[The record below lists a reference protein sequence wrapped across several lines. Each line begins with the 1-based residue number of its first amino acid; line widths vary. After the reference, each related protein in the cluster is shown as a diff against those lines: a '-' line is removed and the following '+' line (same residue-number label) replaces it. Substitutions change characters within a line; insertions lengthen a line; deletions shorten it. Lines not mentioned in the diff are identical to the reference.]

1 VLLAQAR
8 APIVAQAPAPQRARL
23 ISLDFKDADI
33 NNVLRILAEF
43 SGLNIVASEDVKGK
57 VTVKLQ
63 NVPWQQALDSVVRAA
78 KLAYVQEGN
87 ILRVDRLENLTKE
100 AEAQF
105 RSEQREVEITQR
117 RKEADIRLAEQ
128 ERAAELARQEF
139 ELKKQ
144 QLTEQQAPLE
154 EAVIQLKY
162 AHVGVRQTQSIDFL
176 TDAVRTSERPGIET
190 LIRGAGTG
198 KPGEGRGLLSPRG
211 EVTTDAR
218 TNSIIVRDVPENLA
232 RIKEFVARF
241 DQPSTA
247 IVIEARVVEINRDDA
262 RSLGVIWGAA
272 WTPRTGQDGPI
283 VDLRGA
289 ASPRVGSDQTGV
301 PPTSTAANF
310 PAAAPAITGFA
321 ANPFALALGYLA
333 SNFALDIQIQAL
345 EGEGRARVIS
355 RPSVTT
361 LDNEPA
367 TIASGIQFPIISV
380 TSVEGAQQASVQFKD
395 ITTRLQV
402 TPRVIPGEN
411 KLQVELRVKRQT
423 LLDVVQAV
431 GLSAPIV
438 ASRDATTSA
447 TIPDGGTLVIGGLPE
462 DTQRDRE
469 EGVPWLRKIPV
480 LGWLFKNTLAES
492 RRQEL
497 VVFLTART
505 VQNPGQAAVPGLP
518 GAPGTPLP
526 PGPQGR
532 APEPAKP
539 LPAVSSAAPSLPSP
553 ARPTFPVSGVGD
565 R

>member
-1 VLLAQAR
+1 
-8 APIVAQAPAPQRARL
+8 
-23 ISLDFKDADI
+23 
-33 NNVLRILAEF
+33 
-43 SGLNIVASEDVKGK
+43 
-57 VTVKLQ
+57 
-63 NVPWQQALDSVVRAA
+63 
-78 KLAYVQEGN
+78 
-87 ILRVDRLENLTKE
+87 
-100 AEAQF
+100 
-105 RSEQREVEITQR
+105 
-117 RKEADIRLAEQ
+117 
-128 ERAAELARQEF
+128 
-139 ELKKQ
+139 
-144 QLTEQQAPLE
+144 
-154 EAVIQLKY
+154 
-162 AHVGVRQTQSIDFL
+162 
-176 TDAVRTSERPGIET
+176 
-190 LIRGAGTG
+190 
-198 KPGEGRGLLSPRG
+198 
-211 EVTTDAR
+211 
-218 TNSIIVRDVPENLA
+218 
-232 RIKEFVARF
+232 
-241 DQPSTA
+241 
-247 IVIEARVVEINRDDA
+247 
-262 RSLGVIWGAA
+262 
-272 WTPRTGQDGPI
+272 
-283 VDLRGA
+283 
-289 ASPRVGSDQTGV
+289 V

-518 GAPGTPLP
+518 GAPGAPLA

-539 LPAVSSAAPSLPSP
+539 LPAVSSAAPSLPAP
-553 ARPTFPVSGVGD
+553 ARPTFPVTGVGD